1 MYLSVSFVRHQQ
13 SSANTLFCFKISSV
27 SHIDGHGQSS
37 TWYSGRRT
45 STTKKGSRSS
55 SSCIAMVL
63 ILASSETSFQNATSS
78 IARHCVKLTGWCVN
92 WSTEGVGSSG
102 MYVLVAACSYSH
114 VLNSV
119 VILSL
124 SYDNEELQLT
134 SHLVYY
140 IVDACNQISTHI
152 IYSAQ
157 YHVSP
162 FSSFTVV
169 IIAALCYRRTEGKL
183 GLAVPLSYCA
193 SSSSMVIVRTYRFYQ
208 AGSRSPLCSLLLCS
222 LLRLRL
228 LATSR

>member
-63 ILASSETSFQNATSS
+63 ILASSETSFQNATTS
-78 IARHCVKLTGWCVN
+78 IAQHGVKLTGWCVN

-102 MYVLVAACSYSH
+102 MYFLVAACSYSH

-124 SYDNEELQLT
+124 SYDNEQLQLT
-134 SHLVYY
+134 HILC
-140 IVDACNQISTHI
+140 IV
-152 IYSAQ
+152 
-157 YHVSP
+157 
-162 FSSFTVV
+162 
-169 IIAALCYRRTEGKL
+169 
-183 GLAVPLSYCA
+183 
-193 SSSSMVIVRTYRFYQ
+193 
-208 AGSRSPLCSLLLCS
+208 
-222 LLRLRL
+222 
-228 LATSR
+228 

>member
-1 MYLSVSFVRHQQ
+1 MTPITGDDHNTTPPHHLSTTPSPTRAYGKPCASSFSRFCVCVYHVNTLPWVFIWLYCVYLSVSFVRHQQ

-63 ILASSETSFQNATSS
+63 ILASSETSFLNATTS
-78 IARHCVKLTGWCVN
+78 IAQHGVKLTGWCVN

-102 MYVLVAACSYSH
+102 MYFLVAACSYSH

-124 SYDNEELQLT
+124 SYDNEQLQLT
-134 SHLVYY
+134 
-140 IVDACNQISTHI
+140 HI
-152 IYSAQ
+152 LC
-157 YHVSP
+157 
-162 FSSFTVV
+162 
-169 IIAALCYRRTEGKL
+169 II
-183 GLAVPLSYCA
+183 
-193 SSSSMVIVRTYRFYQ
+193 
-208 AGSRSPLCSLLLCS
+208 
-222 LLRLRL
+222 
-228 LATSR
+228 